1 LNIDGKNMLKSD
13 QAACQFAHG
22 SLLMARC
29 SRLACQL
36 LDPDE
41 QPAAKQLRAGPAR
54 ELGFFYSSY

>member
-1 LNIDGKNMLKSD
+1 MLKSD

-29 SRLACQL
+29 SRLAASYSIQTNN
-36 LDPDE
+36 
-41 QPAAKQLRAGPAR
+41 QPQKQLRARPAR